1 MARGAGAERLSP
13 AVRKL
18 INEHG
23 LDVSTI
29 SGSGDGGRITV
40 EDVQRHLEN
49 AETLGRERKVSAPA
63 AARAET
69 PAASGSRRVP
79 HSAMR
84 RRIAEHMVE
93 SLLHTAPHVT
103 TVFEADMSRV
113 LAHRAAH
120 KAEFEHSA
128 IPLTLTAYFIAAIVD
143 AVRAVPE
150 ANSRW
155 HADAL
160 EIHESIH
167 VGVATALGS
176 EGLVVPVLRNVELLS
191 MTAIARGLD
200 DLVRR
205 AREQRLVPQDVQGGT
220 ITISN
225 HGVSGSLVAAPI
237 VINQPQSVILG
248 VGKLEK
254 RPVVIEDRGNDRIEI
269 RPRCYVSLTIDHR
282 VLDGYQANRF
292 LQAFVDRL
300 EDWDT
305 ASAGG

>member
-1 MARGAGAERLSP
+1 
-13 AVRKL
+13 
-18 INEHG
+18 
-23 LDVSTI
+23 
-29 SGSGDGGRITV
+29 
-40 EDVQRHLEN
+40 
-49 AETLGRERKVSAPA
+49 
-63 AARAET
+63 
-69 PAASGSRRVP
+69 
-79 HSAMR
+79 
-84 RRIAEHMVE
+84 
-93 SLLHTAPHVT
+93 
-103 TVFEADMSRV
+103 
-113 LAHRAAH
+113 
-120 KAEFEHSA
+120 
-128 IPLTLTAYFIAAIVD
+128 
-143 AVRAVPE
+143 
-150 ANSRW
+150 
-155 HADAL
+155 
-160 EIHESIH
+160 
-167 VGVATALGS
+167 
-176 EGLVVPVLRNVELLS
+176 